1 MSDNQLMILFGIM
14 FENQI
19 MSQDY
24 LKNEP
29 FTTYLNFEL
38 YSLEMRVHTEKNE
51 IGVAGF
57 EEGK

>member
-1 MSDNQLMILFGIM
+1 M
-14 FENQI
+14 FEIQI

-29 FTTYLNFEL
+29 FIMYLKFEL
-38 YSLEMRVHTEKNE
+38 YSFKMHVHTEKNE